1 MTPTLYFLRSS
12 EQRIATTILQV
23 AARLEEDKL
32 TLEEVPHLRM
42 YDAHY
47 GESETDIGL
56 YAMMGSDVAGGAW
69 VRLFSEEKPGYGFVD
84 AHTPELVL
92 GVKKAFRN
100 QGIATMLMQQ
110 LFIEVARS
118 FSQMSLCVR
127 TTNPV
132 IALYERL
139 GFEKIEG
146 SERYNEKNNTT
157 VITMLKVF
165 DTPKNVYDDTK
176 DPASIALDKSTRG
189 YYGL

>member
-1 MTPTLYFLRSS
+1 MSPALYFLRSS
-12 EQRIATTILQV
+12 EQRIATNILKV
-23 AARLEEDKL
+23 AARLEEDGL
-32 TLEEVPHLRM
+32 TLEEVPHLRI
-42 YDAHY
+42 YDEAY
-47 GESETDIGL
+47 GRSESDIGL
-56 YAMMGSDVAGGAW
+56 YAMIGPDVAGGAW

-84 AHTPELVL
+84 ANTPELVL
-92 GVKKAFRN
+92 GVKAPFRN

-118 FSQMSLCVR
+118 YAQMSLCVC

-139 GFEKIEG
+139 GFTKVKG
-146 SERYNEKNNTT
+146 SQSYNKKNNTT

-165 DTPKNVYDDTK
+165 EKTTPEYDETK
-176 DPASIALDKSTRG
+176 DAANIALDKNTRG